1 MHWLIGKESSLNYHS
16 LIILFIRG
24 RKIDEKALKVM
35 DTENRFGVPYSR
47 RDNGDIKKNAR
58 AITRKGI

>member
-1 MHWLIGKESSLNYHS
+1 
-16 LIILFIRG
+16 
-24 RKIDEKALKVM
+24 M

-47 RDNGDIKKNAR
+47 RNNGDIKKNAR